1 MSSNSVLG
9 TQTPEVWCQ
18 RTQNIRFDDREY
30 FLQFVYGRY
39 LGAASLNSTYSV
51 ETQRDFSINE
61 KTHLLTNRLF
71 INVTGSCIDA
81 YKKK

>member
-18 RTQNIRFDDREY
+18 RTQNIRFDD
-30 FLQFVYGRY
+30 RY